1 MAKAN
6 GQGGKTCGPHSRIPC
21 LIFLSCLLLVVPQY
35 EVIKLGFHD
44 DIRSIA
50 LDSIDQPQK
59 PGALGVG
66 IIQDV
71 GSIDQSHNSAN
82 RKKQTS
88 TSGTDKE
95 AFSKLQLFVPGFPG
109 GFPEMKSTFIRSLE
123 FFWPRDSLDILLI
136 LDESVYHNSEDEKQA
151 MTAQVKSMFRAKDLK
166 NTEVAYNPRC
176 EMSLFSKGWNIQQLI
191 MLWADN
197 FTTSE
202 FIGFLDDDT
211 LFSKAIIPYDVFDSQ
226 GRPRAIVKYSNGI
239 HDMEPHYK
247 QWYRQYDYMFGQPAY
262 LNAMSYFPVVIRRE
276 HLPEIRQAMLDQHPE
291 FASFDD
297 LFISFVRRRKY
308 FSQFQFM
315 FDYLWRTHR
324 EEYSWHFEADRL
336 VNLNNVSGFV
346 KDDPIAKMVAIKDG
360 SPQENG
366 VTAEMLKPFPRCA
379 VHGNY
384 DHISGI
390 SQIDRAAQVT
400 EYMRRGFCF
409 SLPQKDGSTSNPDE
423 ASCCRVYNVSNEI
436 NKSNEW
442 IFEGNKEG
450 ELWPFYD
457 YPGVVRAHEE
467 RMRRNVAHKWDSD
480 ELSTIFG
487 DDSCGKVEGLF

>member
-1 MAKAN
+1 
-6 GQGGKTCGPHSRIPC
+6 
-21 LIFLSCLLLVVPQY
+21 
-35 EVIKLGFHD
+35 
-44 DIRSIA
+44 
-50 LDSIDQPQK
+50 
-59 PGALGVG
+59 
-66 IIQDV
+66 
-71 GSIDQSHNSAN
+71 
-82 RKKQTS
+82 
-88 TSGTDKE
+88 
-95 AFSKLQLFVPGFPG
+95 
-109 GFPEMKSTFIRSLE
+109 
-123 FFWPRDSLDILLI
+123 
-136 LDESVYHNSEDEKQA
+136 
-151 MTAQVKSMFRAKDLK
+151 
-166 NTEVAYNPRC
+166 
-176 EMSLFSKGWNIQQLI
+176 

-262 LNAMSYFPVVIRRE
+262 LNAMSYFPVVIRRK
-276 HLPEIRQAMLDQHPE
+276 HLHEIRQAMLDQHPE

-324 EEYSWHFEADRL
+324 DEYSWHFEADRL